1 MIKLGI
7 FWIHQD
13 DIFVLQ
19 EASSQVKPI
28 HDVKDIE
35 TGHVDY
41 WDTLQRENSQ
51 FRYLGYD
58 QVSRG
63 RVLEKKGRIL
73 IYSSRDIIQNYKDLI
88 INRFDLVKEEVE
100 FVADEHYEPILDLGY
115 ENFDE

>member
-1 MIKLGI
+1 MTKLGI

-19 EASSQVKPI
+19 KASNQIKPI
-28 HDVKDIE
+28 YDVKDIE

-41 WDTLQRENSQ
+41 WDILQRENPQ
-51 FRYLGYD
+51 FKYLGYD

-73 IYSSRDIIQNYKDLI
+73 VYSSRDIIQNYKDLI
-88 INRFDLVKEEVE
+88 INSFGFSKEEVE
-100 FVADEHYEPILDLGY
+100 FITDEHYEPIVDLGY